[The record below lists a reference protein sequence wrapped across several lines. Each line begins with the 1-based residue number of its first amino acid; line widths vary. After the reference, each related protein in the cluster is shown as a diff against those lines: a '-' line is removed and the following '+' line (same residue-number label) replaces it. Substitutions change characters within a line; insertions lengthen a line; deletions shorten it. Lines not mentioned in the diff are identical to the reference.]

1 MTHAPFP
8 GHQPHR
14 DSEYRRDIESPLL
27 GGSGGDEV
35 VAPSPS
41 GLSHGAA
48 ERRPAL
54 DQALQAKPLRDP
66 SVGALLRCWVEQR
79 EELLRSCRRSLG
91 REEGEEAFSRA
102 TVSMLRATAP
112 AEGIRR
118 PAAWLQEIVRHACV
132 DLHRERTRRGR
143 LLLLV
148 DEDLG
153 ELAAAPH
160 AAACDPERTLLERET
175 LARLER
181 AVRALAPTLRDPL
194 LLRVEEELSYAEMAA
209 LLLESE
215 ENLRKRV
222 QPARQSARRSVL
234 LQREQEPRSGRDQPA
249 ARAGRPGLRRGR
261 AGAAA
266 DTDPVDPSAEPSP
279 SSSQRP

>member
-1 MTHAPFP
+1 MA
-8 GHQPHR
+8 
-14 DSEYRRDIESPLL
+14 
-27 GGSGGDEV
+27 
-35 VAPSPS
+35 APSPS

-54 DQALQAKPLRDP
+54 DRAFPAKPLRDP
-66 SVGALLRCWVEQR
+66 FVGALLRCWVEQR

-91 REEGEEAFSRA
+91 REDGEDAFSRA
-102 TVSMLRATAP
+102 TVSMLRATAS
-112 AEGIRR
+112 AEGVRR

-160 AAACDPERTLLERET
+160 AAAGDPERTLLERET

-222 QPARQSARRSVL
+222 QLARQRVRRSVL
-234 LQREQEPRSGRDQPA
+234 LQQDQEPRSGPDQPA
-249 ARAGRPGLRRGR
+249 ARAGRPGLRRGS

-266 DTDPVDPSAEPSP
+266 DTDPVAEPSP
-279 SSSQRP
+279 SSSQRQ